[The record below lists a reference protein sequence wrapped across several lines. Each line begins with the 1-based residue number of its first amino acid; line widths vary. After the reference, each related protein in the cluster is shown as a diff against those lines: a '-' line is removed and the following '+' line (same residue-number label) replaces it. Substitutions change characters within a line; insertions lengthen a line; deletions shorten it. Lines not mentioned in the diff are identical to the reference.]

1 MTFCVSHRIVL
12 GSHRGTTTTMR
23 VKVIECHHQGTLSMD
38 GLSDLLSAR
47 FLMHKHDLFAVDE
60 DGKQAVWLQN
70 YYRMNPPAVLVGKG
84 NVEIS
89 PLAILSLCRK
99 ASLEFLREI
108 KESLNQYKQS
118 IAHIKKAVHVP
129 SGGEVCIEP
138 SHMLLETS
146 DSQVLITLV
155 RQGEQGILVLDN
167 MVPRVGDTLTAEA
180 FAQKKAIYYHD
191 STGLNH
197 DIVAFHL
204 RDHPDDPGHEVHVL
218 IKVQL

>member
-1 MTFCVSHRIVL
+1 
-12 GSHRGTTTTMR
+12 
-23 VKVIECHHQGTLSMD
+23 MD

-60 DGKQAVWLQN
+60 DGKQAIWLQN
-70 YYRMNPPAVLVGKG
+70 YYRMNPPPVLVGKG
-84 NVEIS
+84 NVEMS

-129 SGGEVCIEP
+129 SGGGVCIEP
-138 SHMLLETS
+138 SHMLLEAS
-146 DSQVLITLV
+146 DSHVLITLV